1 MRWLWIL
8 LLIGYRDIVAI
19 MLVVENISTNKVQ
32 WDSSIFSDKYFEHRC
47 FTYIFTVLFLNISE
61 MKINTR

>member
-47 FTYIFTVLFLNISE
+47 FTYIFTVLF
-61 MKINTR
+61 